1 LKNFTLAGLSGTQNA
16 KYKTALQIYNWHQEA
31 GTTYSVAEIK
41 KKFFT
46 INKNALGKT
55 TTAHATVHHDL
66 KAKKDAKDI
75 IFLTCVINL
84 GSQICQF
91 IVQHP
96 ILF

>member
-55 TTAHATVHHDL
+55 ATQCYDMQHAPSNIHHN
-66 KAKKDAKDI
+66 KWQQSKSQNKKYY
-75 IFLTCVINL
+75 
-84 GSQICQF
+84 
-91 IVQHP
+91 
-96 ILF
+96 LFYLW